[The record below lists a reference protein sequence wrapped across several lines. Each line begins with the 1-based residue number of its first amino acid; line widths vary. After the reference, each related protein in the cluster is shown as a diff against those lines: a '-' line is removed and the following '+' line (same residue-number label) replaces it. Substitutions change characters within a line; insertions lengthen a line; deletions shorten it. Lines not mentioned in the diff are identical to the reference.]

1 MRFLP
6 TRRYGFLGQGRSVI
20 NTSAV
25 AAGFGMLLLGYDQ
38 GVMAGLIGSEGTP
51 FSNTFKDPDAATLGL
66 MVAIYEI
73 GCFVGA
79 GFSFVWGENFSRR
92 TCMIWGVLV
101 MIVGSTLQTVSMNMS
116 QLIAGRIVT
125 GLGNG
130 LNFSTIPTW
139 VSEISGLEERG
150 KVAAFNGWLI
160 IWGVVIAYWTD
171 YGCAS
176 YTSDLQFR
184 FPIGKNLWRS
194 PEKTPSRVPPWLVS
208 QGYDTEAKAVL
219 EWITPKNKTLT
230 EAAHS
235 GAVEAVYNSIVR
247 TRELEQEAEG
257 EFSYAELLH
266 GGDMQN
272 WRRMAF
278 CAGVMACQQL
288 SGINLLTYYISYV
301 LENSVGLD
309 RHTSL
314 LIGGINGIEYLV
326 ASIIPVWTIE
336 LFGRRKLLLLSA
348 CGQTVSMAILS
359 AALWLITERKD
370 APGSYAMG
378 IVAVACFFLFNT
390 FYAQGFLAIP
400 FFYPAEITNLRTRS
414 RGVSFSVM
422 SNWIFTFL
430 VVMITPVATTNIGWR
445 QEHSCIDPRY
455 EANID
460 RTYIIFTVL
469 NFTFI
474 PIIYLFFP
482 ETSGISPE
490 SLDYLF
496 DYPGMTR
503 GVLSKEHR
511 KRMRL
516 LDAENEPDATI
527 GKSTEPWDSKPNV
540 VADVEHH

>member
-73 GCFVGA
+73 GCFAGA
-79 GFSFVWGENFSRR
+79 AFSFVWGENFSRR
-92 TCMIWGVLV
+92 TCMIWGVLI

-116 QLIAGRIVT
+116 QLIAGRVVT

-184 FPIGKNLWRS
+184 FPIDALRS
-194 PEKTPSRVPPWLVS
+194 YHARYDPFPSRVPRWLVS
-208 QGYDTEAKAVL
+208 QGYDVEAKAVL

-230 EAAHS
+230 EAAHND
-235 GAVEAVYNSIVR
+235 AVEAVYQSIVR

-257 EFSYAELLH
+257 EFSYAELFH

-272 WRRMAF
+272 WRRMVL

-326 ASIIPVWTIE
+326 AAIIPIWTIE
-336 LFGRRKLLLLSA
+336 RFGRRKLLLLSA

-359 AALWLITERKD
+359 AALWFITERKD

-414 RGVSFSVM
+414 RGVSLSVM

-430 VVMITPVATTNIGWR
+430 VVMITPVATTNIGW
-445 QEHSCIDPRY
+445 
-455 EANID
+455 

-482 ETSGISPE
+482 ETSGISLE

-496 DYPGMTR
+496 DYPG
-503 GVLSKEHR
+503 
-511 KRMRL
+511 
-516 LDAENEPDATI
+516 AENEADATI

>member
-73 GCFVGA
+73 GCFAGA
-79 GFSFVWGENFSRR
+79 AFSFVWGENFSRR
-92 TCMIWGVLV
+92 TCMIWGVLI

-116 QLIAGRIVT
+116 QLIAGRVVT

-184 FPIGKNLWRS
+184 FPIALQMLFGLIMLVMILFLPES
-194 PEKTPSRVPPWLVS
+194 PRWLVS
-208 QGYDTEAKAVL
+208 QGYDVEAKAVL

-230 EAAHS
+230 EAAHND
-235 GAVEAVYNSIVR
+235 AVEAVYQSIVR

-257 EFSYAELLH
+257 EFSYAELFH

-272 WRRMAF
+272 WRRMVL

-326 ASIIPVWTIE
+326 AAIIPIWTIE
-336 LFGRRKLLLLSA
+336 RFGRRKLLLLSA

-359 AALWLITERKD
+359 AALWFITERKD

-414 RGVSFSVM
+414 RGVSLSVM

-430 VVMITPVATTNIGWR
+430 VVMITPVATTNIGW
-445 QEHSCIDPRY
+445 
-455 EANID
+455 

-482 ETSGISPE
+482 ETSGISLE

-516 LDAENEPDATI
+516 LGAENEADATI